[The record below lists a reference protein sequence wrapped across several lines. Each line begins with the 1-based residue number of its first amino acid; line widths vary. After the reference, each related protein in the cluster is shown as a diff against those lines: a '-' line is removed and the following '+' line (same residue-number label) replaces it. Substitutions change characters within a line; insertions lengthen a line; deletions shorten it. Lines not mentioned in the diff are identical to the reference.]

1 LFDISDEDKAV
12 FEASMDDV
20 AVRARSEV
28 IKKMMEPLKHLVEKL
43 NKPIGTDGAIF
54 RDSAIQNV
62 IEGVEMAKRLNVG
75 GDTDVVEMARVIGD
89 AVKLFSDNK
98 EVLRES
104 PIVREQ
110 AAKRL
115 DYIAQQMGALY
126 GQP

>member
-1 LFDISDEDKAV
+1 
-12 FEASMDDV
+12 
-20 AVRARSEV
+20 
-28 IKKMMEPLKHLVEKL
+28 
-43 NKPIGTDGAIF
+43 
-54 RDSAIQNV
+54 
-62 IEGVEMAKRLNVG
+62 
-75 GDTDVVEMARVIGD
+75 MARIIGD

-110 AAKRL
+110 AAKKL

>member
-1 LFDISDEDKAV
+1 
-12 FEASMDDV
+12 
-20 AVRARSEV
+20 
-28 IKKMMEPLKHLVEKL
+28 
-43 NKPIGTDGAIF
+43 
-54 RDSAIQNV
+54 
-62 IEGVEMAKRLNVG
+62 MAKRLNIG
-75 GDTDVVEMARVIGD
+75 GDSDVSEMARVIGE

-110 AAKRL
+110 AAKKL

>member
-1 LFDISDEDKAV
+1 
-12 FEASMDDV
+12 
-20 AVRARSEV
+20 
-28 IKKMMEPLKHLVEKL
+28 MMEPLKHLVEKL

-110 AAKRL
+110 AAKKL